1 MGVVLICGLWVAGL
15 LLAPLPSTGRHRLRP
30 MLAAG
35 VYSAGA
41 LVCHQRSERSFHL
54 AGAQLPVCARCLG
67 LYVGGL
73 VGAIGWVFAAG
84 TRATRAEGV
93 RRILEPRRLRAVL
106 VIAAAP
112 TLLTVLTAQL
122 GVWDPAN
129 ALRAM
134 LALPLGIVIGGL
146 VSAFASRDLR

>member
-1 MGVVLICGLWVAGL
+1 MLNPLCSICASGPA
-15 LLAPLPSTGRHRLRP
+15 S
-30 MLAAG
+30 
-35 VYSAGA
+35 
-41 LVCHQRSERSFHL
+41 
-54 AGAQLPVCARCLG
+54 
-67 LYVGGL
+67 
-73 VGAIGWVFAAG
+73 
-84 TRATRAEGV
+84 
-93 RRILEPRRLRAVL
+93 RRLRAVL